1 MLFGIIYIIGVI
13 FCMGILMK
21 LFIEFAREGRRI
33 SAGDYG
39 LAVIAS
45 SLSWIMVILIVGI
58 ILFGNSEDRT
68 QVPHVRN

>member
-21 LFIEFAREGRRI
+21 LFVEFAREGRHI

-39 LAVIAS
+39 LAAIAS
-45 SLSWIMVILIVGI
+45 SLSWIMVIIIVGI
-58 ILFGNSEDRT
+58 ILLCKLEDKTR
-68 QVPHVRN
+68 VPHVRN